1 MPNSLDIYKNT
12 RNKKNKKNCQQVNSI
27 NKKLE
32 EKEEEIKEP
41 IDNEEKK
48 KEETL
53 CFICLELAQPTN
65 KIIKMKELLLFNSDC
80 ACNSEGHIKCL
91 FDWVNISK
99 SCPICREEI
108 IINIPIY
115 NEMEYYYRATIM
127 MKIKHNLSIF
137 VNMCYAVTMMFA
149 KYITLLFVLNTIL
162 IITKEVYTSLI
173 DKK

>member
-1 MPNSLDIYKNT
+1 MSNSLDIYKNT
-12 RNKKNKKNCQQVNSI
+12 RNKKKCQQKCI
-27 NKKLE
+27 NKNQE
-32 EKEEEIKEP
+32 YKEEQNKVP

-48 KEETL
+48 KEEPL

-65 KIIKMKELLLFNSDC
+65 KIIKMKEQILFTSDC

-91 FDWVNISK
+91 FDWVNVSK

-115 NEMEYYYRATIM
+115 NEIEYYYRATLM
-127 MKIKHNLSIF
+127 MMIKYNLSIF
-137 VNMCYAVTMMFA
+137 VNMCYAVTMMIA
-149 KYITLLFVLNTIL
+149 KYITILFVLNTIL
-162 IITKEVYTSLI
+162 ILTKEAYISII